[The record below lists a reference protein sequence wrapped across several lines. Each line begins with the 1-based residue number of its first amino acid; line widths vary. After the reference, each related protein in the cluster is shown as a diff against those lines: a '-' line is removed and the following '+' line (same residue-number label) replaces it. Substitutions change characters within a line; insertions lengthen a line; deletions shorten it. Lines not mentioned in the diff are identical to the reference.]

1 MHSTNPVGFDKP
13 AVVQQ
18 LDIFG
23 GHDEISVATSGV
35 IRRTEPTAAKLHDAP
50 APSTKP
56 VNPGLQ
62 RRAAAKPAPASVTAP
77 TVPARDPAHAHEALL
92 VDPDEPVVID
102 LELTDVNDTP
112 EMILAKR
119 MLLRMMWDIAGKTD
133 DIEPDLFGQ
142 RTNSDRKAKRAEN
155 DRFSALVWLYDL
167 HPDEPRVSFGW
178 VCDML
183 DLDPHRIRRIVGR
196 SMRGD
201 LKRLVHLLS
210 TIVGPK
216 HAQACEEKISD
227 YLDISN
233 WSFN

>member
-1 MHSTNPVGFDKP
+1 MHSTNPVAFDKP

-23 GHDEISVATSGV
+23 GYDEISVATSGV
-35 IRRTEPTAAKLHDAP
+35 IGRIEPTAAKLHDAP

-62 RRAAAKPAPASVTAP
+62 RKAAAQPAQPLTPAL
-77 TVPARDPAHAHEALL
+77 DPAHAHEALL
-92 VDPDEPVVID
+92 VDPDEPVDID
-102 LELTDVNDTP
+102 LEAIDVNDTP
-112 EMILAKR
+112 ELILAKR
-119 MLLRMMWDIAGKTD
+119 MLLRMMWDINGKSEE
-133 DIEPDLFGQ
+133 IAPDLFGQ
-142 RTNSDRKAKRAEN
+142 RTNSNRKAKRAEN

-167 HPDEPRVSFGW
+167 HPDEPRVSLGW

-196 SMRGD
+196 SMRGE